1 MNRPNILFVGKMGT
15 GKSILAD
22 KLRDNLQYKII
33 SFAFPLK
40 VLAKEKLGYEDKS
53 KRYIL
58 QRLGTLGRFID
69 EDLWVKMS
77 YATIK
82 YFEDYIEGEHNFVI
96 PDTRYANEVDFF
108 KMIDKNW
115 IVIKL
120 VCYENIRFD
129 RLEKRDGFVDKK
141 RMNHSSE
148 TELEFI
154 QPDYLID
161 TSGNIEDNYEQL
173 MTIIDKELNKKLNK
187 YDDMIKENNNE

>member
-1 MNRPNILFVGKMGT
+1 MNPNIMFVGKMGT
-15 GKSILAD
+15 GKTILSD
-22 KLRDNLQYKII
+22 KICNEFGYKMI
-33 SFAFPLK
+33 SFASPLK
-40 VLAKEKLGYEDKS
+40 ILAKEKLGYEDKS

-129 RLEKRDGFVDKK
+129 RLEKRDGFVDKE